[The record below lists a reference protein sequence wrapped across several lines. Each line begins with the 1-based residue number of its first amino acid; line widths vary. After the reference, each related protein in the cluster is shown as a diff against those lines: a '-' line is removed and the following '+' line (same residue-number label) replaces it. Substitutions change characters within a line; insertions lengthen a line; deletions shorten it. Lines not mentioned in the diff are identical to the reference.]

1 MDRFAGFTWHRVAAG
16 GRDPYEI
23 EEANAPRLVEGRSEN
38 SGGFIGLCAASRHA
52 KLDGV
57 DRDRDD
63 PSGCGDARAAEP
75 FLNLLGDTGGPAVSK
90 ESLSIL
96 IIEDNAQLAA
106 NLYDYLE
113 ACGHSLDAAPDGV
126 SGLHLAVSKDYDA
139 IVLDWNLP
147 RLDGLTLLRR
157 LRREARKKVPVIM
170 LTARDQLADKIDGF
184 ESGLDDYLV
193 KPVALPEIE
202 VRLRS
207 LVSRLKQSAAPDD
220 VLTVGDLRFH
230 IRTMEI
236 HRAGR
241 RIALSRTGRRL
252 LELLMRE
259 SPHVVTRAR
268 LERAAWGDSVP
279 GTDLLRSHM
288 HVLRRAI
295 ELDSEKALLH
305 TVAGSGYRLCD
316 LE

>member
-1 MDRFAGFTWHRVAAG
+1 
-16 GRDPYEI
+16 
-23 EEANAPRLVEGRSEN
+23 
-38 SGGFIGLCAASRHA
+38 
-52 KLDGV
+52 
-57 DRDRDD
+57 
-63 PSGCGDARAAEP
+63 
-75 FLNLLGDTGGPAVSK
+75 VSK
-90 ESLSIL
+90 EPLSIL

-113 ACGHSLDAAPDGV
+113 ACGHSLDAAPDGL
-126 SGLHLAVSKDYDA
+126 SGLHLASSKDYDA

-147 RLDGLTLLRR
+147 RLDGLTVLKR
-157 LRREARKKVPVIM
+157 LRGDAKKKVPVIM

-207 LVSRLKQSAAPDD
+207 LVARLRQSAAPDD
-220 VLTVGDLRFH
+220 VLIVDDLRFDL
-230 IRTMEI
+230 RTTEI
-236 HRAGR
+236 QRGGR
-241 RIALSRTGRRL
+241 RIALTRTGRRL

-259 SPHVVTRAR
+259 SPSIVTRSR

-288 HVLRRAI
+288 YVLRRAI
-295 ELDSEKALLH
+295 ELESEKALLR
-305 TVAGSGYRLCD
+305 TVPGSGYRICD
-316 LE
+316 GD

>member
-1 MDRFAGFTWHRVAAG
+1 M
-16 GRDPYEI
+16 
-23 EEANAPRLVEGRSEN
+23 
-38 SGGFIGLCAASRHA
+38 SR
-52 KLDGV
+52 
-57 DRDRDD
+57 
-63 PSGCGDARAAEP
+63 
-75 FLNLLGDTGGPAVSK
+75 

-113 ACGHSLDAAPDGV
+113 RCGHSLDAAPDGL
-126 SGLHLAVSKDYDA
+126 SGLHLASSKDYDA

-147 RLDGLTLLRR
+147 RLDGLTVLRR
-157 LRREARKKVPVIM
+157 LRREAKKKVPVIM
-170 LTARDQLADKIDGF
+170 LTARDQLSDKIDGF

-207 LVSRLKQSAAPDD
+207 LVTRLRQSAVPED
-220 VLTVGDLRFH
+220 VLIVGDLQFDV
-230 IRTMEI
+230 RTMEVN
-236 HRAGR
+236 RAGR
-241 RIALSRTGRRL
+241 KIALTRTGRRL

-268 LERAAWGDSVP
+268 LEREAWGDSLP

-288 HVLRRAI
+288 YVLRRAI
-295 ELDSEKALLH
+295 ELDAEKALLH
-305 TVAGSGYRLCD
+305 TVPGAGYRLCD
-316 LE
+316 LG

>member
-1 MDRFAGFTWHRVAAG
+1 MRPCERCRAWITCR
-16 GRDPYEI
+16 R
-23 EEANAPRLVEGRSEN
+23 NRQRCN
-38 SGGFIGLCAASRHA
+38 HA
-52 KLDGV
+52 T
-57 DRDRDD
+57 
-63 PSGCGDARAAEP
+63 
-75 FLNLLGDTGGPAVSK
+75 TGNNVVNK

-113 ACGHSLDAAPDGV
+113 ACGHSLDAAPDGL
-126 SGLHLAVSKDYDA
+126 SGLHLASSRDYDA
-139 IVLDWNLP
+139 ILLDWNLP

-157 LRREARKKVPVIM
+157 LRCEAKKKVPVIM
-170 LTARDQLADKIDGF
+170 LTARDQLGDKIDGF

-207 LVSRLKQSAAPDD
+207 LVARLRQSAAPDD
-220 VLTVGDLRFH
+220 VLAVGDLRLH
-230 IRTMEI
+230 VRTLEVQ
-236 HRAGR
+236 RAGR
-241 RIALSRTGRRL
+241 RIALTRIGRRL

-259 SPHVVTRAR
+259 SPNIVSRER
-268 LERAAWGDSVP
+268 LERAAWGDGVP

-295 ELDSEKALLH
+295 ALESEKALLH
-305 TVAGSGYRLCD
+305 TVPGSGYRLCD

>member
-1 MDRFAGFTWHRVAAG
+1 MIR
-16 GRDPYEI
+16 
-23 EEANAPRLVEGRSEN
+23 
-38 SGGFIGLCAASRHA
+38 
-52 KLDGV
+52 
-57 DRDRDD
+57 
-63 PSGCGDARAAEP
+63 
-75 FLNLLGDTGGPAVSK
+75 

-113 ACGHSLDAAPDGV
+113 GCGHSLDAAPDGLT
-126 SGLHLAVSKDYDA
+126 GLHLASSRDYDA

-147 RLDGLTLLRR
+147 RLDGLTVLRR
-157 LRREARKKVPVIM
+157 LRGEAKKKVPVIM
-170 LTARDQLADKIDGF
+170 LTARDQLTDKIDGF

-220 VLTVGDLRFH
+220 ALIVGDLHFQL
-230 IRTMEI
+230 RTMEI

-241 RIALSRTGRRL
+241 RIALTRTGRRL

-259 SPHVVTRAR
+259 SPHVVARAR
-268 LERAAWGDSVP
+268 LERAAWADSVP

-288 HVLRRAI
+288 YVLRRAI
-295 ELDSEKALLH
+295 DLESEKPLLH
-305 TVAGSGYRLCD
+305 TVPGSGYRLCD
-316 LE
+316 IE